1 MSKKIADAPL
11 TYENAVSELEALVQ
25 QMESNQLPLE
35 LSLAAYK
42 RGAELLKF
50 CQQTLA
56 DVDQQVQILNDTHQL
71 KSFSDQQ

>member
-11 TYENAVSELEALVQ
+11 TYESAVSELEALVQ
-25 QMESNQLPLE
+25 QMETNQLPLE

-56 DVDQQVQILNDTHQL
+56 DVDQQVQILNDTRR
-71 KSFSDQQ
+71 KPGI

>member
-11 TYENAVSELEALVQ
+11 TYESAVSELEALVQ
-25 QMESNQLPLE
+25 QMETNQLPLE

-56 DVDQQVQILNDTHQL
+56 DVDQQVQILNDTYQL

>member
-11 TYENAVSELEALVQ
+11 TYESAVSELEALVQ
-25 QMESNQLPLE
+25 QMETNQLPLE